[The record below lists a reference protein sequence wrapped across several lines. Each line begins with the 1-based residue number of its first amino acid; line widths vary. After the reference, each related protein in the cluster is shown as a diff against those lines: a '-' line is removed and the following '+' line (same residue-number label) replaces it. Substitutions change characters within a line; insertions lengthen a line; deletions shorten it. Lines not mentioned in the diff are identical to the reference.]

1 MGRPAFAVL
10 VALLPAVAVRAHG
23 ETTPRNTAPGV
34 DYVGSAVCA
43 GCHEKIYREFR
54 RTPMGRS
61 MSVGSDPE
69 LLKVASKP
77 VAVAGSQSNRRFDV
91 SRQGDSVYQS
101 ESEAGT
107 FQWSFKLEY
116 AVGSGVNGYTY
127 IVRRGDYLF
136 QAPLSYY
143 SRAEKWE
150 LSPGYEFADYGFSR
164 AVPAACI
171 ACHSGRP
178 QPVSEQDGRY
188 REPPFRE
195 LAIGCENCHGPG
207 QLHVTERGKG
217 LKSAG
222 SIVNP
227 AKLTARVAEDIC
239 MNCHQRGDTRVLQPG
254 KDYLD
259 FRPGTYL
266 NDTLAIFKLSSGED
280 ADLLEHHSAMKASR
294 CFTASGGRLSCLTCH
309 DPHRSPEGE
318 EAIAWYRR
326 KCRTCHSDPSC
337 KLSTQVRHAQGND
350 CTACHMPKRTA
361 GPISHSALTNHRIPA
376 TPGQPD
382 RASAPSNELVHV
394 NQPPGGA
401 TLPRITLLK
410 AYGEL
415 MEKEPRFRQRYLNLL
430 DTLGSETPDDA
441 FVQAALGRKSLQD
454 SSPNAAAR
462 AREQLSRAIELGFR
476 AYTVYA
482 DLSEALER
490 LGRLDESARVLVD
503 GVALHPYTPVLYKML
518 AMRYIGLKQ
527 YPRAKETMQ
536 RYVELF
542 PEDAFM
548 RGLLEKATKQN

>member
-10 VALLPAVAVRAHG
+10 VALLLPLAAWARG
-23 ETTPRNTAPGV
+23 EGALRNTAPGV

-43 GCHEKIYREFR
+43 GCHEQIYREFR

-61 MSVGSDPE
+61 MSVGSDPA
-69 LLKVASKP
+69 LLKLASKP
-77 VAVAGSQSNRRFDV
+77 AAVVSSQSNRRFDV
-91 SRQGDSVYQS
+91 FRQGDSVYQS

-107 FQWSFKLEY
+107 FQTSLKLEY

-127 IVRRGDYLF
+127 MVRRGDYLF

-143 SRAEKWE
+143 SRAGKWE

-178 QPVSEQDGRY
+178 QPVFGQDGRY

-207 QLHVTERGKG
+207 QLHVSELGKG
-217 LKSAG
+217 PKSAG

-227 AKLTARVAEDIC
+227 AKLAARMAEDIC
-239 MNCHQRGDTRVLQPG
+239 MNCHQGGDTRVLQPG
-254 KDYLD
+254 KDYFD

-318 EAIAWYRR
+318 EAIAWYRS
-326 KCRTCHSDPSC
+326 KCRKCHSDTSC
-337 KLSTQVRHAQGND
+337 KLPTRARQAQGNA

-376 TPGQPD
+376 TAGHPD
-382 RASAPSNELVHV
+382 RAGAPPTELIHI
-394 NQPPGGA
+394 NQPPRGA

-415 MEKEPRFRQRYLNLL
+415 MEKQPRFRQRYLELL
-430 DTLGSETPDDA
+430 DVLGRETPGDS

-454 SSPNAAAR
+454 PLPEAALR
-462 AREQLSRAIELGFR
+462 ARDQLSRAIELGFR

-482 DLSEALER
+482 DLADALER
-490 LGRLDESARVLVD
+490 LGRLEESARVLAD
-503 GVALHPYTPVLYKML
+503 GVALHPFTPVLYKML
-518 AMRYIGLKQ
+518 AMRYIGLRQ
-527 YPRAKETMQ
+527 YPQAKETIQ
-536 RYVELF
+536 RYVDLF

>member
-1 MGRPAFAVL
+1 
-10 VALLPAVAVRAHG
+10 
-23 ETTPRNTAPGV
+23 
-34 DYVGSAVCA
+34 
-43 GCHEKIYREFR
+43 
-54 RTPMGRS
+54 MGRS
-61 MSVGSDPE
+61 MSVGSDPT
-69 LLKVASKP
+69 LLKLASKP
-77 VAVAGSQSNRRFDV
+77 VSVAGSQSNRRFDV
-91 SRQGDSVYQS
+91 FRQNDSAYQS
-101 ESEAGT
+101 ESDAGA
-107 FQWSFKLEY
+107 FQSSFKIEY

-127 IVRRGDYLF
+127 LVRRGDYLF

-143 SRAEKWE
+143 SRAGKWE
-150 LSPGYEFADYGFSR
+150 LSPGYQFADYGFSR
-164 AVPAACI
+164 AVPVACI
-171 ACHSGRP
+171 VCHSGRP
-178 QPVSEQDGRY
+178 QPVSGQDGRY

-207 QLHVTERGKG
+207 QLHVTEIGKG

-227 AKLTARVAEDIC
+227 AKLAARLAEDIC
-239 MNCHQRGDTRVLQPG
+239 MNCHQRGDTRILQPG

-309 DPHRSPEGE
+309 DPHRSPAGA
-318 EAIAWYRR
+318 EAIAWYRS
-326 KCRTCHSDPSC
+326 KCLSCHSDRSC
-337 KLSTQVRHAQGND
+337 KLATQARQAQGND

-361 GPISHSALTNHRIPA
+361 GPISHSALTNHRIPVTA
-376 TPGQPD
+376 GQLD
-382 RASAPSNELVHV
+382 RVGAPPTELIHI

-415 MEKEPRFRQRYLNLL
+415 MEKQPRFRQRYLELL
-430 DTLGSETPDDA
+430 DLLESAAPDDA

-454 SSPNAAAR
+454 PSPEAASR
-462 AREQLSRAIELGFR
+462 AREQLARAIELGFR

-482 DLSEALER
+482 DLSDALER
-490 LGRLDESARVLVD
+490 LGRLDESARVLAD
-503 GVALHPYTPVLYKML
+503 GVALYPYTPVLYKML

-527 YPRAKETMQ
+527 YPQAKEIMQ